1 MAGALGCRRDLPLDE
16 RWSRGYP
23 STRVWARDGGCE
35 GRPSADR
42 APERASRGLARR
54 PNAVRFSA
62 CGAVY
67 AAVRVVV
74 RSPARVVLRRLHRD
88 RRSVGVLH
96 HPCLLS
102 PDHLEARD
110 EEKNAAYCQRPDDP
124 WHSLSRRSDRVRG
137 RVLEQ
142 LSCTARERPWSHL
155 RRSWGRSPFSGT
167 RFPFACG
174 TVPIHSSSADQGHR
188 GGAALVADDDLW
200 ADADD
205 AFPRDDV
212 VAVGFWLA
220 GAAAAVGAD
229 AVSFE

>member
-23 STRVWARDGGCE
+23 STRVRARDGGCE

-42 APERASRGLARR
+42 APERASRGPARR
-54 PNAVRFSA
+54 PNAVRLSA

-67 AAVRVVV
+67 AAVRVAV

-142 LSCTARERPWSHL
+142 LSVRLGSGLGRICGGL
-155 RRSWGRSPFSGT
+155 GVDRRSLVRDSPSPAARSPSIARRQTKG
-167 RFPFACG
+167 
-174 TVPIHSSSADQGHR
+174 R

-205 AFPRDDV
+205 ALPRDDV
-212 VAVGFWLA
+212 VAVGLWLA
-220 GAAAAVGAD
+220 RAAAAVGAD